1 ALGARE
7 AARDDCGVG
16 RRTRAPRG
24 GARAR
29 TEQPGGAVARCR
41 GRRAGRRR
49 RRTGPDSAAGA
60 EGVHGRRG
68 AEGSLFRLR
77 QVRRPPGGREDPR
90 RQRGVAQIE
99 RRQPRAHRRPLRRA
113 RYQRVQPGA
122 RRAAREGDD
131 ELSCLP
137 GHPGQPHHHHQ
148 LRRGAAGLHGEDRGV
163 LGQEP
168 PRKLSR
174 QAALGSRSVLPA
186 MRGLGLLVALS
197 LAGCAE
203 MQEATGV
210 ATQQDLLQLRQEMMA
225 AQSAQRGKS
234 DADSISAQVDKR
246 VREQTTEH
254 DRQVATLTRQIDS
267 LNDTVTTLS
276 GRVDDLK
283 QKLDTV
289 KHLLRGAAAPGA
301 GPATTAPRRSAGAS
315 GAPAG
320 GTTPGASTATPAS
333 PAPGPVAAV
342 PPRPTTGALQPQ
354 DIYQAAYIDFSKGS
368 YSLAIAGFREFLRRY
383 PDHELA
389 GSAQYWIGE
398 AYLALAR
405 GFT

>member
-1 ALGARE
+1 
-7 AARDDCGVG
+7 
-16 RRTRAPRG
+16 
-24 GARAR
+24 
-29 TEQPGGAVARCR
+29 
-41 GRRAGRRR
+41 
-49 RRTGPDSAAGA
+49 
-60 EGVHGRRG
+60 
-68 AEGSLFRLR
+68 
-77 QVRRPPGGREDPR
+77 
-90 RQRGVAQIE
+90 
-99 RRQPRAHRRPLRRA
+99 
-113 RYQRVQPGA
+113 
-122 RRAAREGDD
+122 
-131 ELSCLP
+131 
-137 GHPGQPHHHHQ
+137 
-148 LRRGAAGLHGEDRGV
+148 
-163 LGQEP
+163 
-168 PRKLSR
+168 
-174 QAALGSRSVLPA
+174 

-225 AQSAQRGKS
+225 AQSAQRGKGE
-234 DADSISAQVDKR
+234 ADSISAQVDKR
-246 VREQTTEH
+246 VREQTSEH

-276 GRVDDLK
+276 GRVDDLTT
-283 QKLDTV
+283 KLDTV
-289 KHLLRGAAAPGA
+289 NRQLRGAVAPGT
-301 GPATTAPRRSAGAS
+301 GPAATAPRPAAGAS

-320 GTTPGASTATPAS
+320 GTTPGATTATPTA

-368 YSLAIAGFREFLRRY
+368 YALAIAGFREFLRRY

-405 GFT
+405 GFSDASQGDKASESLEQAVQEFKKVQANYPRADKVPTALYKEALALIDLKQPALAQTRLQYLVDNFPRAEETSLARERLTTLKNTPR